1 MIHGSCHSHSM
12 SARVARPAA
21 LLARARA
28 GSLARG
34 VGSHTGGSSCSGER
48 AHRPRVRGARR
59 RERATA
65 EERWL
70 NWCTS
75 RLKERRFA
83 DPPDFLSFELVR
95 VGPTPLIFWL
105 SGWYGW
111 VRPP

>member
-1 MIHGSCHSHSM
+1 MP
-12 SARVARPAA
+12 R
-21 LLARARA
+21 
-28 GSLARG
+28 RG
-34 VGSHTGGSSCSGER
+34 QPE
-48 AHRPRVRGARR
+48 VRGKSVERDDATQVTAADVQVWTRDVPDTECCDAEREWRIEYGTRR

-70 NWCTS
+70 IWCTS